1 MKHYKEKHCKKLEHK
16 LWEEDLVLQMCH
28 GELTKFQSL
37 RKSSSRRAMATS
49 TALTIV
55 KPPNLTTTS
64 CTRLLV
70 LMVESK
76 MQEVLA
82 SSPSSRM
89 TQPSR
94 KTRRSSLRAESPDT
108 ESVYN
113 ANTAKFFAAND
124 QKKIDVG
131 DKFVALQNE
140 ITPGKE
146 EFAKS
151 AAAFAGEAYVP
162 PKVNISPTKPA
173 VNTQTGTYK

>member
-94 KTRRSSLRAESPDT
+94 KTRKSSLRAESPIQSPFT
-108 ESVYN
+108 MQTLPNSS
-113 ANTAKFFAAND
+113 
-124 QKKIDVG
+124 
-131 DKFVALQNE
+131 LQM
-140 ITPGKE
+140 IKRKLMLVTSSLP
-146 EFAKS
+146 FRMR
-151 AAAFAGEAYVP
+151 
-162 PKVNISPTKPA
+162 
-173 VNTQTGTYK
+173 